1 MNKYLVWLPAFM
13 VLGAVIYKPVK
24 EATEARLVNKNIS
37 FSVYKSSSYTS
48 VVYNNTSAKVYI
60 IVEKVNT
67 KGQHTIVWDK
77 KFDPKYLSRYPSV
90 ENALKQNITI
100 HNLNREKEYLI
111 VHYILTYN
119 SKESELQ
126 MQDSII
132 MKDDNFG
139 RVDISI
145 WSVHISISAH
155 SSAGMQPCYCTL
167 CTWSNAI
174 QWLYSH
180 IYIIHIKKY
189 FQVVKCETK
198 KLKNG

>member
-139 RVDISI
+139 RVDIRI
-145 WSVHISISAH
+145 
-155 SSAGMQPCYCTL
+155 
-167 CTWSNAI
+167 
-174 QWLYSH
+174 
-180 IYIIHIKKY
+180 
-189 FQVVKCETK
+189 
-198 KLKNG
+198 